1 MSYLKN
7 GKDMNPR
14 STPLG
19 LPNMRA
25 ALARLLQSTTIGLV
39 TKTPV
44 KGFIQETTQD
54 VCVRAVRLPF
64 SATALSIRPEGERSW
79 RWNTFYMDS
88 NTILKTDDQFF
99 YNGVGYRVMEVYDFR
114 EYGYM
119 QYSTVE
125 GFKC

>member
-1 MSYLKN
+1 MSYIKN
-7 GKDMNPR
+7 GKDFGPR
-14 STPLG
+14 SAPLG

-25 ALARLLQSTTIGLV
+25 ALARLLQPATIGIV

-44 KGFIQETTQD
+44 KGFIQETVAETQ
-54 VCVRAVRLPF
+54 VQAVRLPF

-79 RWNTFYMDS
+79 RWNTFYMDP
-88 NTILKTDDQFF
+88 NTVLRTDDQF
-99 YNGVGYRVMEVYDFR
+99 YYRGVGYRVMEVYDYR